1 MQYQGTMI
9 VVILTIFDQEIS
21 MIKRNEHLPILCTPQ
36 VKDPH
41 KSKLASSLDSHY
53 TDSSTGLSLV

>member
-9 VVILTIFDQEIS
+9 VILTIFDQEMFIT
-21 MIKRNEHLPILCTPQ
+21 KRDQYLPIPCTPQ

-41 KSKLASSLDSHY
+41 KSKLVSSLNSHY